1 MKSQKA
7 QERITEVEE
16 NFIVV
21 FYRLIQS
28 IRLYQHKSQIVKE
41 YTAQFIEELEKLIG
55 DEEFTML
62 FSKGLICVQGD
73 KLTFRRENLA
83 VFQRILSFFEERG
96 LEGLIFHPGIKDISS
111 DEILAFFNL
120 LINAETHDNPWDW
133 LEQQKK
139 TGIYPWVDFKQSL
152 EKPKKETGDLREK
165 TRTAYWQAN
174 ASVKEVTQK
183 LSLNNKAGVRKIKR
197 IMQNMVEYAFVD
209 ESILLGASTIR
220 EHDDYTY
227 THSVNVAIL
236 SVCLGNRIGLSRN
249 ALTYLSICA
258 LFHDLGKVEVAQE
271 ILKKPSGLN
280 PEEWEEIRKHP
291 LSSVRQILMLR
302 ASHAL
307 KTRILLAP
315 FEHHLGYDLSG
326 YPKTQFIKTVSLFG
340 RILQITDVYD
350 AITSPRS
357 YHQKTYS
364 PPQALSHLM
373 AGAGKEFNTTLT
385 KVFVSMMG
393 RYPIGT
399 LLHLDTGEIAL
410 VMDYP
415 EKGDHSLP
423 RVLLLVEENEGTLKR
438 GEVVDLTEKDDEK
451 RLYKRRVLG
460 SFQPEMYGIK
470 AADFI

>member
-1 MKSQKA
+1 
-7 QERITEVEE
+7 
-16 NFIVV
+16 
-21 FYRLIQS
+21 
-28 IRLYQHKSQIVKE
+28 
-41 YTAQFIEELEKLIG
+41 
-55 DEEFTML
+55 
-62 FSKGLICVQGD
+62 
-73 KLTFRRENLA
+73 
-83 VFQRILSFFEERG
+83 
-96 LEGLIFHPGIKDISS
+96 
-111 DEILAFFNL
+111 
-120 LINAETHDNPWDW
+120 
-133 LEQQKK
+133 
-139 TGIYPWVDFKQSL
+139 
-152 EKPKKETGDLREK
+152 
-165 TRTAYWQAN
+165 
-174 ASVKEVTQK
+174 
-183 LSLNNKAGVRKIKR
+183 
-197 IMQNMVEYAFVD
+197 MQNMVEYAFVD

>member
-1 MKSQKA
+1 MNTPLAKN
-7 QERITEVEE
+7 RITEREE
-16 NFIVV
+16 NFIIV

-28 IRLYQHKSQIVKE
+28 IKLYQHNSHIVKE
-41 YTAQFIEELEKLIG
+41 YTDQCTACLKKLIG
-55 DEEFTML
+55 DEELSLL

-83 VFQRILSFFEERG
+83 VFQRILDFFEQRG
-96 LEGLIFHPGIKDISS
+96 LEGLILHPEIKAISRP
-111 DEILAFFNL
+111 DLIAFFNL
-120 LINAETHDNPWDW
+120 LIDAEKHDNPWEW
-133 LEQQKK
+133 LAQEKK
-139 TGIYPWVDFKQSL
+139 TGKYPWVEFKQSL
-152 EKPKKETGDLREK
+152 EKPKKEAGDLRNK

-183 LSLNNKAGVRKIKR
+183 LSLNNKAGVRKVKR

-236 SVCLGNRIGLSRN
+236 SLCLGNRIGLSRN
-249 ALTYLSICA
+249 SLTYLSICA
-258 LFHDLGKVEVAQE
+258 LFHDLGKIEVSPH
-271 ILKKPSGLN
+271 ILNKPSRLDT
-280 PEEWEEIRKHP
+280 EEWEEIRKHP

-302 ASHAL
+302 ASHLL
-307 KTRILLAP
+307 KTRIMLGP
-315 FEHHLGYDLSG
+315 FEHHLNYNLTG

-357 YHQKTYS
+357 YHHATYS
-364 PPQALSHLM
+364 PPEALSHLM
-373 AGAGKEFNTTLT
+373 AGAGTEFDFTLT

-399 LLHLDTGEIAL
+399 LLQLDTGEFGL

-415 EKGDHSLP
+415 DKGEDALP
-423 RVLLLVEENEGTLKR
+423 RVVLLIEENDGTVKR
-438 GEVVDLTEKDDEK
+438 GEVVDLTEKDEEK
-451 RLYKRRVLG
+451 YAYKRRVLAC
-460 SFQPEMYGIK
+460 FQPEIYGIQ
-470 AADFI
+470 ASDFI

>member
-1 MKSQKA
+1 MKSQQSK
-7 QERITEVEE
+7 ERITALEE
-16 NFIVV
+16 NFVIV
-21 FYRLIQS
+21 FYRLFQS
-28 IRLYQHKSQIVKE
+28 IKLYQHNSHIVKE
-41 YTAQFIEELEKLIG
+41 SAAQFMKELKKLIG
-55 DEEFTML
+55 NEECTII

-83 VFQRILSFFEERG
+83 VFQRMLDIFEQRG
-96 LEGLIFHPGIKDISS
+96 LEGLIFHPEIKDISS
-111 DEILAFFNL
+111 EELLTFFNL
-120 LINAETHDNPWDW
+120 LIEAETHDNPWDW

-139 TGIYPWVDFKQSL
+139 TGNYPWVDFKQTL
-152 EKPKKETGDLREK
+152 EKPKKETGDLRNK

-197 IMQNMVEYAFVD
+197 IMQNMVEYTFVD

-236 SVCLGNRIGLSRN
+236 SLCLGNRIGLSRN
-249 ALTYLSICA
+249 SLTYLSICA
-258 LFHDLGKVEVAQE
+258 LFHDLGKIEVAQE
-271 ILKKPSGLN
+271 ILNKPTSLN
-280 PEEWEEIRKHP
+280 HEEWDEIRKHP

-307 KTRILLAP
+307 KTRILLGP
-315 FEHHLGYDLSG
+315 FEHHLGYNLSG
-326 YPKTQFIKTVSLFG
+326 YPKTQFIKTISLFG

-350 AITSPRS
+350 AITSPRA
-357 YHQKTYS
+357 YHHETYS
-364 PPQALSHLM
+364 PPEALSHLM
-373 AGAGKEFNTTLT
+373 AGAGKEFDLTLT

-399 LLHLDTGEIAL
+399 LLQLDTGEIGL

-415 EKGDHSLP
+415 DKAENALP
-423 RVLLLVEENEGTLKR
+423 RILLLVEQNEGPVKR
-438 GEVVDLTEKDDEK
+438 GEVVNLSEKDDEK
-451 RLYKRRVLG
+451 RSYKRRVIG
-460 SFQPEMYGIK
+460 CFQPERYGIK

>member
-1 MKSQKA
+1 MNTHL
-7 QERITEVEE
+7 ENNRITEHEE

-28 IRLYQHKSQIVKE
+28 IKLYQHNSQIVKE
-41 YTAQFIEELEKLIG
+41 YTEQFTAGLEKLIG
-55 DEEFTML
+55 NDEFSL
-62 FSKGLICVQGD
+62 FFSKGLICVQGD

-83 VFQRILSFFEERG
+83 VFQRMLSFFEQRG
-96 LEGLIFHPGIKDISS
+96 LEGLIFYPEIKALSAEDLLS
-111 DEILAFFNL
+111 FFNL
-120 LINAETHDNPWDW
+120 LIDAETHDNPWDW
-133 LEQQKK
+133 LAQEKK
-139 TGIYPWVDFKQSL
+139 TGKYPWVDFKQSL
-152 EKPKKETGDLREK
+152 EKPKKEAGDLRNK

-236 SVCLGNRIGLSRN
+236 SLCLGNRIGLSRN
-249 ALTYLSICA
+249 SLTYLSICA
-258 LFHDLGKVEVAQE
+258 LFHDLGKIEVSPE
-271 ILKKPSGLN
+271 ILNKPTTLN
-280 PEEWEEIRKHP
+280 CEEWEAIRKHP

-302 ASHAL
+302 ASHVL
-307 KTRILLAP
+307 KNRIMLGP
-315 FEHHLGYDLSG
+315 FEHHLNYNLSG
-326 YPKTQFIKTVSLFG
+326 YPKTQFIKTISLFG

-357 YHQKTYS
+357 YHDATKS
-364 PPQALSHLM
+364 PPEALSHLM
-373 AGAGKEFNTTLT
+373 AGAGKEFDFTLT

-399 LLHLDTGEIAL
+399 LLQLDTGEFGL
-410 VMDYP
+410 VMEYP
-415 EKGDHSLP
+415 DKGENSLP
-423 RVLLLVEENEGTLKR
+423 RVLLLVEENEGTVKR
-438 GEVVDLTEKDDEK
+438 GELVDLTEKDEENYA
-451 RLYKRRVLG
+451 YKRRVLG
-460 SFQPEMYGIK
+460 CYQPEIYGIN

>member
-1 MKSQKA
+1 MKGQTSKD
-7 QERITEVEE
+7 RITEAEE

-28 IRLYQHKSQIVKE
+28 IKLYQHNSQIVKE
-41 YTAQFIEELEKLIG
+41 YTAQFTAGLKKLIG
-55 DEEFTML
+55 NEELSLF
-62 FSKGLICVQGD
+62 FSKGLICVQGE

-83 VFQRILSFFEERG
+83 VFQRMLSIFEDRG
-96 LEGLIFHPGIKDISS
+96 LEGLIFHPAIMDVSS
-111 DEILAFFNL
+111 EELLAFFNL
-120 LINAETHDNPWDW
+120 LIEAEKYDNPWEW
-133 LEQQKK
+133 LEQQHK
-139 TGIYPWVDFKQSL
+139 TGQYPWVDFKQSL
-152 EKPKKETGDLREK
+152 EKPKRETGDLRNK

-183 LSLNNKAGVRKIKR
+183 LSLDNKAGVRKIKR

-236 SVCLGNRIGLSRN
+236 SLCLGNRIGLSRN

-258 LFHDLGKVEVAQE
+258 LFHDLGKIEVSQD
-271 ILKKPSGLN
+271 ILKKPTSLN
-280 PEEWEEIRKHP
+280 DEEWEEIRKHP

-307 KTRILLAP
+307 KSRIMLAP
-315 FEHHLGYDLSG
+315 FEHHLGYDFSG
-326 YPKTQFIKTVSLFG
+326 YPKTHFISSVSLFG

-350 AITSPRS
+350 AITSPRA
-357 YHQKTYS
+357 YHHATYS
-364 PPQALSHLM
+364 PPEALSHLM
-373 AGAGKEFNTTLT
+373 AGAGKEFDCTLT

-393 RYPIGT
+393 RYPVGT
-399 LLHLDTGEIAL
+399 LLQLDTGEFGL

-415 EKGDHSLP
+415 DKGGNSLP
-423 RVLLLVEENEGTLKR
+423 RVVLLIEERDGTVKR
-438 GEVVDLTEKDDEK
+438 GDVVDLTEKDEGNQG
-451 RLYKRRVLG
+451 YKRRVLG
-460 SFQPEMYGIK
+460 CFQAELYGIQ